1 MQVASKKIVFTFR
14 FTYTLPVIY
23 IRNLLRTFLVDFSS
37 FLLLLVAPDISSRT
51 FLASVVTDS
60 SSELSLSDSSSSS
73 VVENRLAPD
82 FLEEAESLLP
92 FSGSPLLPGV
102 PEQEETDI
110 IQ

>member
-1 MQVASKKIVFTFR
+1 VG
-14 FTYTLPVIY
+14 
-23 IRNLLRTFLVDFSS
+23 FSS

-73 VVENRLAPD
+73 VEENRLAPD

-102 PEQEETDI
+102 PEQEEKQILYSKYISNVEKETI
-110 IQ
+110 

>member
-1 MQVASKKIVFTFR
+1 MG
-14 FTYTLPVIY
+14 
-23 IRNLLRTFLVDFSS
+23 FSS

-102 PEQEETDI
+102 PEQEEKTYI
-110 IQ
+110 IKYVYFQSRNIVLVA

>member
-1 MQVASKKIVFTFR
+1 VV
-14 FTYTLPVIY
+14 YTLKT
-23 IRNLLRTFLVDFSS
+23 LRTFLVGFSS

-60 SSELSLSDSSSSS
+60 SSELSLSDSSLSS

-102 PEQEETDI
+102 PEQEENRYYAVSI
-110 IQ
+110 FLM